1 MSKYSWGWLMVVTGG
16 LLEMSWLVGMKYSQ
30 DFTRW
35 RWVAVM
41 AATMT
46 LSFGLM
52 ALATSSRFGL
62 PIGTAYA
69 VWTGMGAAGSVVL
82 GMMLFNEPREFAR
95 LFFLILIIVGIVGV
109 KITHRPQAGPSTPA
123 GNTASQDRN

>member
-1 MSKYSWGWLMVVTGG
+1 
-16 LLEMSWLVGMKYSQ
+16 
-30 DFTRW
+30 
-35 RWVAVM
+35 
-41 AATMT
+41 
-46 LSFGLM
+46 
-52 ALATSSRFGL
+52 
-62 PIGTAYA
+62 
-69 VWTGMGAAGSVVL
+69 MGAAGSVVL